1 MAHLTH
7 SERDLIES
15 GLRNHD
21 SFKEIARKVGKSPS
35 SISREVLKHRVE
47 SNKGAFGRV
56 TNRCVHRRKCD
67 RMGICNLK
75 CSRRC
80 SACAKCNSVCPHY
93 EEDICA
99 KLSQPPYVCNGCK
112 DEHQCVL
119 RKKYYYHD
127 NAETAYRHQLREART
142 GATLTE
148 EERRVLGKQLESGL
162 ERGQSIHHMMVS
174 RKDEFQVCE
183 RSVYRYINQGLFSQ
197 HPGRAEL
204 PKAPGMRPRRKKG
217 RELKIDSKCRI
228 GRSLEDFEQYCHQHH
243 NPSVVEMDSV
253 IGNRGGKVLLTLNF
267 NNCTFLL
274 VFIRDSNNSQSVIDL
289 FNHLEQLLGT
299 DVFKRLFP
307 VILTDNGSEF
317 SNPEALEKSC
327 LSKGR
332 RTRIFYCDP
341 YSSWQKGHVE
351 NNHENLRK
359 IFPKGVSLN
368 RFSPEQIQLAVSHL
382 NSFARASL
390 NNIPAISLFEQL
402 YGKRILQK
410 LGIKLIPHDEICLT
424 PQLFD

>member
-21 SFKEIARKVGKSPS
+21 SLKEIARKVGKSPS
-35 SISREVLKHRVE
+35 SISREVMKHRVE

-56 TNRCVHRRKCD
+56 TNRCIHRRKCE
-67 RMGICNLK
+67 RMGICNLR
-75 CSRRC
+75 CPRRC
-80 SACAKCNSVCPHY
+80 SACSKCNSVCPHY
-93 EEDICA
+93 QEDICTR
-99 KLSQPPYVCNGCK
+99 LSSPPYVCNGCK
-112 DEHQCVL
+112 DEYRCVL

-127 NAETAYRHQLREART
+127 DAETAYKLQLREART

-148 EERRVLGKQLESGL
+148 EERKVLGKLLESGL
-162 ERGQSIHHMMVS
+162 ERGQSIHHMMVF
-174 RKDEFQVCE
+174 RKDEFQVSE
-183 RSVYRYINQGLFSQ
+183 RSVYRYVNLGLFSQ

-228 GRSLEDFEQYCHQHH
+228 GRSLADFEQYCHQHH

-253 IGNRGGKVLLTLNF
+253 IGCRGGKVLLTLNF

-289 FNHLEQLLGT
+289 FNQLEKLLGT
-299 DVFKRLFP
+299 EVFKRLFP

-327 LSKGR
+327 LNKGR

-368 RFSPEQIQLAVSHL
+368 RFSPEQIQLSVSHL

-402 YGKRILQK
+402 YGKKILQK
-410 LGIKLIPHDEICLT
+410 LGIKLIPPEEICLT